1 MRQTNE
7 LVGSNS
13 VKSRFNSHFNTTIVI
28 RLIGFSVSTGFM
40 VWVLL
45 IIMLR
50 DSRLPLI
57 LNVVH
62 SAHNLSN
69 FEPHSPYLNYI
80 VQFESDGWKAE
91 LTCPILRNNLPK
103 LLLRILGVIKSLIY
117 KLGLVDPQLFVQ
129 VNDACKRF
137 VSFAVLCCNCI
148 ILGAIKGAISS
159 IYFNLVM

>member
-1 MRQTNE
+1 
-7 LVGSNS
+7 
-13 VKSRFNSHFNTTIVI
+13 
-28 RLIGFSVSTGFM
+28 M

-57 LNVVH
+57 LNVVN

-91 LTCPILRNNLPK
+91 LTCPILRNDLPK
-103 LLLRILGVIKSLIY
+103 LFLRILGVIKSLIY